1 MFDKLSFWIQSGDTK
16 TKKIIVI
23 ILILIIS
30 LGLFWGLILL
40 NNSGERADSNQQ
52 TSSSSVITEVS
63 EQLFTQAPQLSQVSN
78 QNLLLPQ
85 RVFFDIQNRP
95 VYIDTELKL
104 VIGDQKI
111 QRSPEF
117 ILKNIQ
123 TTGQNLILNEDSKS
137 TIFFAN
143 NQQFLELSPEFKYIT
158 PDGLGGFFSASNQDN
173 IIKIK
178 TSSSLSS
185 ITNSQDYAQF
195 TPSMSFIA
203 FELRRI
209 EDQIYVF
216 IYSQIDRK
224 GDAEIWLIE
233 ENNAVNVLS
242 LKNVDSWKYDQTGVL
257 VTSQIGT
264 TQSNTILLTSSSNG
278 LNTTN
283 LDVKEKLTGQN
294 ILGAI
299 VAQRCTLRTN
309 NIIYCLIKESSSDF
323 NLAKDKDVLVQIDL
337 ASKTIDLPN
346 RDLIFAGETIYFSP
360 DGIMYIVTQDQ
371 KKLYRFNL
379 PT

>member
-195 TPSMSFIA
+195 TPSMSFNA

>member
-1 MFDKLSFWIQSGDTK
+1 
-16 TKKIIVI
+16 
-23 ILILIIS
+23 
-30 LGLFWGLILL
+30 
-40 NNSGERADSNQQ
+40 
-52 TSSSSVITEVS
+52 
-63 EQLFTQAPQLSQVSN
+63 
-78 QNLLLPQ
+78 
-85 RVFFDIQNRP
+85 
-95 VYIDTELKL
+95 LKL

-195 TPSMSFIA
+195 TPSMSFNA